1 MKTIREN
8 ESLQKQLN
16 DLGRQVQTLLKEIT
30 RRQDPTIPSDEELE
44 VDDSTAPAD
53 NIDEVITNH
62 LVLFRSLP
70 ALQAQN
76 QKLLGIVRE
85 MGAKM
90 EAEEREYRETLEK
103 EQGEAVR
110 EAHEAITALQ
120 EQLEAQRRAHDV
132 KMRAFVKERDSLKVL
147 LARTERNSSAKEALV
162 QPNGGEMDSD
172 LAQELAETQ
181 LQFDA
186 YRAETGID
194 SVRLR
199 EDTVTAQR
207 EVAQLTT
214 QLAKANAKLEITG
227 GTDV

>member
-16 DLGRQVQTLLKEIT
+16 DLGRQVQTLLKEIA

-147 LARTERNSSAKEALV
+147 LSRTERNSSAKEALV

-199 EDTVTAQR
+199 EDTVAAQR